1 MKSFI
6 ICLIIIVYTVSES
19 SAFLIN
25 FCPPVLCFQR
35 CVNGYVL
42 NSNGCRTCT
51 CISGT
56 SKSNTAT
63 SMTSPIVGPQ
73 TGGSGQQMSGMFGP
87 QANIPGNSY
96 HNPCNPTQAYCIL
109 RCEKYMT
116 GASGCQYCL
125 CDDSI
130 PDATTI
136 PTTVVHHTSV
146 PLIKPC
152 ISSETTCDKSCKY
165 GFLIGPNN
173 CQYCLCSPYAQ
184 RITTETP
191 TTTTTLSTTLN
202 NACIPSQ
209 KCILKCVHGYVHG
222 SSGCQYCLCAPNA
235 TQSVPTTQGPSKLV
249 STMSEKCVIAIA
261 ICQVKCKKGFMT
273 DKNDCTFC
281 TCKEDIE
288 AALHLTKSVEPIIK
302 LMKPCVQEFDTCNI
316 FCAHG
321 YLRGPD
327 NCQFCACSH

>member
-63 SMTSPIVGPQ
+63 SMTSPIIGPQ

-87 QANIPGNSY
+87 QANIPGTSY

-191 TTTTTLSTTLN
+191 PTTTTLSTTLN

-288 AALHLTKSVEPIIK
+288 AA
-302 LMKPCVQEFDTCNI
+302 
-316 FCAHG
+316 
-321 YLRGPD
+321 
-327 NCQFCACSH
+327 

>member
-25 FCPPVLCFQR
+25 FCPPLLCFQR
-35 CVNGYVL
+35 CINGYVL
-42 NSNGCRTCT
+42 NSRGCRTCT
-51 CISGT
+51 CISGS
-56 SKSNTAT
+56 SKSNIAT
-63 SMTSPIVGPQ
+63 SMKSPIIGPQ
-73 TGGSGQQMSGMFGP
+73 TGGSQQMSGMFGP
-87 QANIPGNSY
+87 QANIQGSSY
-96 HNPCNPTQAYCIL
+96 HNPCTPSQAFCIL

-130 PDATTI
+130 PDATTL

-146 PLIKPC
+146 PLINPC
-152 ISSETTCDKSCKY
+152 ISSETTCDKSCNY

-173 CQYCLCSPYAQ
+173 CQYCLCSPYVQ
-184 RITTETP
+184 RITT
-191 TTTTTLSTTLN
+191 
-202 NACIPSQ
+202 A
-209 KCILKCVHGYVHG
+209 
-222 SSGCQYCLCAPNA
+222 
-235 TQSVPTTQGPSKLV
+235 VPTTQGPRKLYSNV
-249 STMSEKCVIAIA
+249 NTMSEKCVIAIA

-281 TCKEDIE
+281 TCKADIE